1 MYIVETR
8 PQNKQRRI
16 LYIIIFTTL
25 IIYVLYILMDIY
37 SRDNMDFRKYKK
49 SHPSN
54 KQLSQ
59 DDLNKLNKA
68 KLNKMNNNEC
78 SGQECCT
85 DGTIYDDSINRCI
98 PIPAPPPSAEQC
110 AAVKDT

>member
-1 MYIVETR
+1 
-8 PQNKQRRI
+8 
-16 LYIIIFTTL
+16 
-25 IIYVLYILMDIY
+25 
-37 SRDNMDFRKYKK
+37 
-49 SHPSN
+49 
-54 KQLSQ
+54 
-59 DDLNKLNKA
+59 
-68 KLNKMNNNEC
+68 MNNNEC